1 MKWYIPT
8 VNDMIS
14 YTHNLK
20 SHLFVLTSI
29 LILIFYWYI
38 VSHKNISLK
47 N

>member
-14 YTHNLK
+14 YTQNLK
-20 SHLFVLTSI
+20 SHVFALVSI